1 MQERRQKKRGHA
13 LCIKC
18 RLSERNLSLD
28 YVQFHLTEASWKIK
42 LLLFSVL
49 FHIDQLMMCRIIL
62 TTY

>member
-1 MQERRQKKRGHA
+1 MQGQREREHA
-13 LCIKC
+13 LCIKR
-18 RLSERNLSLD
+18 RLSKRNLSLD